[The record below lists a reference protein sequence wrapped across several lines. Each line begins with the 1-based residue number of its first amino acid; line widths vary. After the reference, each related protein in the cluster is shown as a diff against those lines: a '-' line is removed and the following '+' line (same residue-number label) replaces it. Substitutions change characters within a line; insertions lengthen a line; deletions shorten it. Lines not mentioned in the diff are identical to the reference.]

1 MKRLAAITLAVLVI
15 ALGVCIASRWTLGHV
30 LDQASALN
38 EEILARA
45 ERENAASASETLS
58 KLTKYWSEKQTILGT
73 FCERDA
79 LREVT
84 TLLIEARISLDND
97 DAEDFYTSLSLVSES
112 LAHIR
117 FES

>member
-1 MKRLAAITLAVLVI
+1 MKRLTAITLAVLVI

-38 EEILARA
+38 EEILAHS
-45 ERENAASASETLS
+45 ERGDAASVSEALS
-58 KLTKYWSEKQTILGT
+58 KLTMFWSEKETPLGI

-97 DAEDFYTSLSLVSES
+97 DAEDYYKSLSLVSES